1 MDFESEIRERMTA
14 VEQSVKSA
22 HHRLDT
28 QDKLI
33 GSVQKLTQQVIQ
45 LASDVKNMREDISLM
60 ATKVDKIEKIPISR
74 YNSIVKTLI
83 TAIVSGAAGYFV
95 NIVLN

>member
-45 LASDVKNMREDISLM
+45 LANEVKNMREDINLM

>member
-45 LASDVKNMREDISLM
+45 LASDVKNIAEDVAAL
-60 ATKVDKIEKIPISR
+60 AVRVGTLENEPKEKYSVIIKA
-74 YNSIVKTLI
+74 II
-83 TAIVSGAAGYFV
+83 TTCVSGVAGFV
-95 NIVLN
+95 IAQFFK

>member
-45 LASDVKNMREDISLM
+45 LASDVKNIAEDV
-60 ATKVDKIEKIPISR
+60 ATLAVRVTTIENEPKER
-74 YNSIVKTLI
+74 YGIIIKTII
-83 TAIVSGAAGYFV
+83 TALVGALGGYFT
-95 NIVLN
+95 NIIFK